1 MNTTGKGKAVV
12 QTAIL
17 AIFSAFLYFLLYYWS
32 DYIMNRSQ
40 QGGWYFIIPVI
51 IAFIFSF
58 AHGTFANHFWD
69 MLGIKAKPV
78 KK

>member
-1 MNTTGKGKAVV
+1 MKTTGKAVV
-12 QTAIL
+12 QTTTL
-17 AIFSAFLYFLLYYWS
+17 AIVSAFLYFLLYYFS
-32 DYIMNRSQ
+32 VPIMNWSQ
-40 QGGWYFIIPVI
+40 QGGWYFLIPVV

-58 AHGTFANHFWD
+58 VYGTFANHFWD